1 MSGQGKGLEFKL
13 VESMNESKDFN
24 TIDLDKI
31 LIDNTQ
37 DTTLNVKLPDDIEKG
52 TAVSEKIN
60 YPNNTNT
67 QVNEP
72 VSVVEEKNIYNTLK
86 EPIVDTLVQLII
98 MLT

>member
-24 TIDLDKI
+24 TIDLDRI

-60 YPNNTNT
+60 NQNNTNT

-72 VSVVEEKNIYNTLK
+72 VSVVEEITR
-86 EPIVDTLVQLII
+86 
-98 MLT
+98 